1 MTDTIGDA
9 IRKNHEAG
17 NLTITLKDNTMN
29 DMIINELKEKIA
41 ELEKDLSDAI
51 DVGALWQDRWGE
63 LASSIEDLNNLVKRQ

>member
-1 MTDTIGDA
+1 
-9 IRKNHEAG
+9 
-17 NLTITLKDNTMN
+17 MN
-29 DMIINELKEKIA
+29 DMVDSADRINELLDRIA